1 MVGGAVSR
9 LRSLMFNLRPTGL
22 DHGDLLGP
30 LRDRLEQV
38 QRDELI
44 EYSLAGSE
52 PGALTTEVRVTLY
65 RIAQEAISNVV
76 KHASARHIDV
86 AVSEQ
91 DGGCLIRIA
100 DDGAG
105 LGRGARGAPRSP
117 RPAQHARAER
127 ACRRLAPVGGG
138 RSRRHRGHRLGA
150 GTVRG
155 AAARD
160 GHRECRR
167 LSTRVMIA
175 DDDANIR
182 DALREL
188 LESEAG
194 IEVVAVARDATEAVE
209 AAAQQHPDVAI
220 LDVKMPGGGGP
231 RAARG
236 ILAESPGTRIVALS
250 AYGDRASILEMLS
263 AGASAYLV
271 KGSMPDEVTQT
282 IQRVLRGESA
292 FSPDVASTVVRE
304 LSEQLAGKEE
314 AEARRARVLARIQ
327 AVIEHGGIHP
337 VYQPIVDLVKGR
349 VTGVEAL
356 SRFDTGMPLQWFEEA
371 ADVGLREELEASA
384 LAVALAG
391 LPALP
396 PDAYLS
402 LNLSP
407 STLLRRDVARLLG
420 AVPLERIVIEMTE
433 HAPVGDYEALNR
445 ALQPLRHGG
454 RPGGRG

>member
-1 MVGGAVSR
+1 MGTVS
-9 LRSLMFNLRPTGL
+9 
-22 DHGDLLGP
+22 
-30 LRDRLEQV
+30 
-38 QRDELI
+38 
-44 EYSLAGSE
+44 A
-52 PGALTTEVRVTLY
+52 VTL
-65 RIAQEAISNVV
+65 
-76 KHASARHIDV
+76 
-86 AVSEQ
+86 
-91 DGGCLIRIA
+91 
-100 DDGAG
+100 
-105 LGRGARGAPRSP
+105 
-117 RPAQHARAER
+117 
-127 ACRRLAPVGGG
+127 
-138 RSRRHRGHRLGA
+138 
-150 GTVRG
+150 
-155 AAARD
+155 
-160 GHRECRR
+160 
-167 LSTRVMIA
+167 TRVMIA
-175 DDDANIR
+175 DDDLNIR

-209 AAAQQHPDVAI
+209 AAAQLHPDVAI

-231 RAARG
+231 RAARD

-371 ADVGLREELEASA
+371 AGVGLREELEF
-384 LAVALAG
+384 
-391 LPALP
+391 
-396 PDAYLS
+396 
-402 LNLSP
+402 
-407 STLLRRDVARLLG
+407 LG
-420 AVPLERIVIEMTE
+420 AR
-433 HAPVGDYEALNR
+433 
-445 ALQPLRHGG
+445 GG
-454 RPGGRG
+454 PGGAARAPA

>member
-1 MVGGAVSR
+1 MGTVS
-9 LRSLMFNLRPTGL
+9 
-22 DHGDLLGP
+22 
-30 LRDRLEQV
+30 
-38 QRDELI
+38 
-44 EYSLAGSE
+44 A
-52 PGALTTEVRVTLY
+52 VTL
-65 RIAQEAISNVV
+65 
-76 KHASARHIDV
+76 
-86 AVSEQ
+86 
-91 DGGCLIRIA
+91 
-100 DDGAG
+100 
-105 LGRGARGAPRSP
+105 
-117 RPAQHARAER
+117 
-127 ACRRLAPVGGG
+127 
-138 RSRRHRGHRLGA
+138 
-150 GTVRG
+150 
-155 AAARD
+155 
-160 GHRECRR
+160 
-167 LSTRVMIA
+167 TRVMIA
-175 DDDANIR
+175 DDDLNIR

-194 IEVVAVARDATEAVE
+194 IEVVAVARDAAEAVE
-209 AAAQQHPDVAI
+209 AAAQLHPDVAI

-231 RAARG
+231 RAARD

-371 ADVGLREELEASA
+371 AGVGLREELESSA

-445 ALQPLRHGG
+445 ALEPLRHAGVRVAVDDAG
-454 RPGGRG
+454 AGFASLRHILLLVPDIIKLDISLTRGIDADRPRRALSCALVAFARETSTTIVAEGIETDAELRTLKEIGVAEGQGFLIARPMVPPIDERRILEILGV

>member
-1 MVGGAVSR
+1 MSA
-9 LRSLMFNLRPTGL
+9 
-22 DHGDLLGP
+22 
-30 LRDRLEQV
+30 
-38 QRDELI
+38 
-44 EYSLAGSE
+44 
-52 PGALTTEVRVTLY
+52 VTL
-65 RIAQEAISNVV
+65 
-76 KHASARHIDV
+76 
-86 AVSEQ
+86 
-91 DGGCLIRIA
+91 
-100 DDGAG
+100 
-105 LGRGARGAPRSP
+105 
-117 RPAQHARAER
+117 
-127 ACRRLAPVGGG
+127 
-138 RSRRHRGHRLGA
+138 
-150 GTVRG
+150 
-155 AAARD
+155 
-160 GHRECRR
+160 
-167 LSTRVMIA
+167 TRVMIA
-175 DDDANIR
+175 DDDLNIR

-194 IEVVAVARDATEAVE
+194 IEVVAVARDAAEAVE
-209 AAAQQHPDVAI
+209 AAAQLHPDVAI

-231 RAARG
+231 RAARD

-371 ADVGLREELEASA
+371 AGVGLREELESSA

-445 ALQPLRHGG
+445 ALEPLRHAGVRVAVDDAG
-454 RPGGRG
+454 AGFASLRHILLLVPDIIKLDISLTRGIDADRPRRALSCALVAFARETSTTIVAEGIETDAELRTLKEIGVAEGQGFLIARPMVPPIDERRILEILGV